1 MGPEK
6 LREEILRLEEERIR
20 MAPDVMGG
28 EPEALERDRRLE
40 TRIRELARLAAK
52 PGREGD
58 RENGA

>member
-58 RENGA
+58 RESGA